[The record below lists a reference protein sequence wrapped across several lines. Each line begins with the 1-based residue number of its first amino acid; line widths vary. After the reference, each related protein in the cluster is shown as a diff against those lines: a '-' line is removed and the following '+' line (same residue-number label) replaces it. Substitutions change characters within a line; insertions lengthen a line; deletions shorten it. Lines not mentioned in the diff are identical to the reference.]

1 MSLSC
6 RTTLDSWRL
15 RWLRLGGFWELQTS
29 WGLCESLSRQVTKAE
44 GMLTALGLI
53 DDTHGP
59 FFLRRACSGWSKV
72 LCSSRTV
79 PSPLPKHCSWTRG
92 SRHPVGRLVGHPLDD
107 PEWRPASPSI
117 VNGAVG
123 PAPPKNT
130 QPRPTSQVCS
140 AATSS
145 APNFEA
151 SPPLDL

>member
-15 RWLRLGGFWELQTS
+15 RWLRLGGFWEQQTS
-29 WGLCESLSRQVTKAE
+29 WRHHRLGLCESLLSRQETKAE

-79 PSPLPKHCSWTRG
+79 PPSQPNTALPPSASSTGQWGPLSQRTRT
-92 SRHPVGRLVGHPLDD
+92 H
-107 PEWRPASPSI
+107 
-117 VNGAVG
+117 G
-123 PAPPKNT
+123 PHRK
-130 QPRPTSQVCS
+130 
-140 AATSS
+140 S
-145 APNFEA
+145 APLRQALLQN
-151 SPPLDL
+151 LRRLHR